1 MFVPADAVQRTEQ
14 RSSRAIV
21 RPMTHASLTVFESL
35 PAKERWFCS
44 TRLKLAPLEEVA
56 ARTSG
61 TDVLDVGCGHGVLAA
76 LLLHAHPQWR
86 VVGIDPD
93 ARKIEW
99 ANESI
104 GKSPNAEFRACT
116 IEQLAAERPAAFD
129 CVVIADVLCLIARDA
144 WPSVL
149 ASAKRA
155 LRPGGRLVLKDAE
168 NDGSWRAIKAL
179 MQERLMVHVL
189 RRTLASGIGF
199 ATRDELADYVRRAGF
214 VVDDI
219 TSHARGYTTPHV
231 ILTAHLA

>member
-1 MFVPADAVQRTEQ
+1 
-14 RSSRAIV
+14 
-21 RPMTHASLTVFESL
+21 MTHPSLTVFESL
-35 PAKERWFCS
+35 PAKERWFCR
-44 TRLKLAPLEEVA
+44 TRLKLAPLQEVA
-56 ARTSG
+56 AQTSG

-76 LLLHAHPQWR
+76 LILHAHPDWR
-86 VVGIDPD
+86 VVGIDPH
-93 ARKIEW
+93 AQKIEW

-104 GKSPNAEFRACT
+104 GKGPNAEFHACT
-116 IEQLAAERPAAFD
+116 IEELAAERPAAFD

-149 ASAKRA
+149 ASAKRV

-179 MQERLMVHVL
+179 LQERLMVHVL

-199 ATRDELADYVRRAGF
+199 ATREELADYVRAAGF